1 MLAIGIYG
9 ALCFLVAL
17 MAIDRK
23 GGFILF
29 LILSVALSPLIGM
42 FILLIARTS
51 VPSRSDS
58 KLALSEQA
66 PQK

>member
-9 ALCFLVAL
+9 ALCLLVAL
-17 MAIDRK
+17 MAVDRK

-58 KLALSEQA
+58 KSAQPDQA

>member
-9 ALCFLVAL
+9 ALCLLVAL
-17 MAIDRK
+17 MAVDRK

-29 LILSVALSPLIGM
+29 LILSIALSPLIGM

-58 KLALSEQA
+58 ISAPSEQA

>member
-9 ALCFLVAL
+9 ALCLLVAL
-17 MAIDRK
+17 MAVDRK

-29 LILSVALSPLIGM
+29 LILSIALSPLIGM

-51 VPSRSDS
+51 VPSRSGS
-58 KLALSEQA
+58 ISAPSEQA

>member
-9 ALCFLVAL
+9 ALCLLVAL
-17 MAIDRK
+17 MAVDRK

-51 VPSRSDS
+51 VPSGSDRKS
-58 KLALSEQA
+58 ALPEQA

>member
-9 ALCFLVAL
+9 ALCLLVAL
-17 MAIDRK
+17 MAVDRK

-29 LILSVALSPLIGM
+29 LILSVALSPLIGL

-58 KLALSEQA
+58 KSAQPDQA

>member
-9 ALCFLVAL
+9 ALCLLVAL
-17 MAIDRK
+17 MAVDRK

-42 FILLIARTS
+42 LILLIARTS
-51 VPSRSDS
+51 VPSGADS
-58 KLALSEQA
+58 KSALSEQA

>member
-9 ALCFLVAL
+9 ALCLLVAL
-17 MAIDRK
+17 MAVDRK

-42 FILLIARTS
+42 FILLIVRTS
-51 VPSRSDS
+51 VPSGADS
-58 KLALSEQA
+58 KSALSEQA